1 MKVMVKRAWFWLV
14 IASVLVWLVIIGVWF
29 TRERG
34 IGVEVQEKIDFSSQI
49 TDKFNTNRFGSVP
62 IQVDSTSVEPFRGSF
77 TCTAKSFST
86 DKLELSEGFYSIFTA
101 NCYYRDGNNRE
112 KYLKLPLVVTDG
124 ASVVIAGY
132 KLQDHNPI
140 FENATEKAWSNRL
153 DNAGFIGVGHI
164 FTPLLT
170 KAKPSGGVYGT
181 FQGLGAEAM
190 ARYYSD
196 QDFENFSRTG
206 DPRYLN
212 GILWTSDVGLVNTLN
227 GITPERLPN
236 ITPN

>member
-1 MKVMVKRAWFWLV
+1 
-14 IASVLVWLVIIGVWF
+14 VWLVIIGVWF
-29 TRERG
+29 FRQRG
-34 IGVEVQEKIDFSSQI
+34 INVEQREQIEFSDQI
-49 TDKFNTNRFGSVP
+49 INKFNNFNATATPDTSNSS
-62 IQVDSTSVEPFRGSF
+62 STPFRGSF

-86 DKLELSEGFYSIFTA
+86 DKLELSEGFYSLFTA
-101 NCYYRDGNNRE
+101 NCYYHDANGRE
-112 KYLKLPLVVTDG
+112 KYLKLPLVVTNYQQM
-124 ASVVIAGY
+124 VIAGY
-132 KLQDHNPI
+132 GVMNYRES
-140 FENATEKAWSNRL
+140 FETFSAEQWSVRL
-153 DNAGFIGVGHI
+153 ADNGFTGVGHI

-190 ARYYSD
+190 AHYYSD
-196 QDFENFSRTG
+196 LDFENFKKTG

-212 GILWTSDVGLVNTLN
+212 GILWTPDVGLVNTLN